1 MTVKYLVLAISC
13 LAFFSGCGEPPVVP
27 DKSVEVKVKG
37 GCLFQIDRAHV
48 IGLTSIESKPDD
60 DSSSVLT
67 VYLSLQDSFASSIK
81 VPAIFW
87 FELYEYVPRSPNP
100 RGTRLYL
107 SGEIDLNS
115 LSVNND
121 YWEDFLRAYKFTM
134 DATVK
139 YDPSATY
146 VLQITCVTP
155 DGRRLMETFYLNKK
169 KKMSSN

>member
-13 LAFFSGCGEPPVVP
+13 LAFFSGCGEPPVDP
-27 DKSVEVKVKG
+27 DKSVEVNWD
-37 GCLFQIDRAHV
+37 CLFQIDRVHV

-60 DSSSVLT
+60 ASSSVLT

-87 FELYEYVPRSPNP
+87 FELYKYVPRSPNP

-107 SGEIDLNS
+107 SSEFDLNG

-121 YWEDFLRAYKFTM
+121 HWEDFLRAYKFTM
-134 DATVK
+134 DATVR
-139 YDPSATY
+139 YDPSVTY

-169 KKMSSN
+169 KKMLRN